1 MPGGFFV
8 AVLSPAAS
16 AGAGPAAVQDEG
28 MPAAERP
35 IQFLIQSLRAQ
46 PLLIVL
52 RPAEPL
58 AASPQLER
66 LQALG
71 PRHIEIAWQPG
82 GGWAEQ
88 MAALVRR
95 FPALELGAASVC
107 EVRGVEEAAAA
118 GCRYAVSP
126 VLDAELQG
134 RAAALDLVLV
144 PGVMTPSEVHS
155 ARRLGCAI
163 VKLFPAVSVGR
174 HHWRRLREPLGPP
187 LPFCIAA
194 GGLTPADVL
203 PWLEAG
209 VDAVALGS
217 ALGDLGEPGPW
228 PALLAALA
236 GAQRPVAAS
245 NP

>member
-8 AVLSPAAS
+8 AVLFPAAS
-16 AGAGPAAVQDEG
+16 AGVGLAAVQDEG

-71 PRHIEIAWQPG
+71 LRHIEIAWQPG

-118 GCRYAVSP
+118 GCRVH
-126 VLDAELQG
+126 VLIPDDVPKDQLGRLYDASWVFLQSLEQVRMEG
-134 RAAALDLVLV
+134 EGLS
-144 PGVMTPSEVHS
+144 T
-155 ARRLGCAI
+155 
-163 VKLFPAVSVGR
+163 VG
-174 HHWRRLREPLGPP
+174 
-187 LPFCIAA
+187 
-194 GGLTPADVL
+194 
-203 PWLEAG
+203 
-209 VDAVALGS
+209 
-217 ALGDLGEPGPW
+217 
-228 PALLAALA
+228 
-236 GAQRPVAAS
+236 
-245 NP
+245 

>member
-1 MPGGFFV
+1 
-8 AVLSPAAS
+8 
-16 AGAGPAAVQDEG
+16 

-71 PRHIEIAWQPG
+71 LRHIEIAWQPSAS
-82 GGWAEQ
+82 WADQ
-88 MAALVRR
+88 MAALVAR
-95 FPALELGAASVC
+95 FPDLELGAASVC
-107 EVRGVEEAAAA
+107 AADGVAAAAAA

-126 VLDAELQG
+126 VLDGELQ
-134 RAAALDLVLV
+134 RQAAALDLVLV

-174 HHWRRLREPLGPP
+174 EHWRRLREPLGAP

-217 ALGDLGEPGPW
+217 GLSSALGDLEEPGPW
-228 PALLAALA
+228 PELLAALA
-236 GAQRPVAAS
+236 GSQRPAAAS
-245 NP
+245 KPWS